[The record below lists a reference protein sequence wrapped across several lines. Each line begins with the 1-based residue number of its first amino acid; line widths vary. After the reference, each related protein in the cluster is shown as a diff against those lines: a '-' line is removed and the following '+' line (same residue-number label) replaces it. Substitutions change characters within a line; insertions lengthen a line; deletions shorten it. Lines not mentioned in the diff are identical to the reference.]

1 MIASRSNNARI
12 PPPIPTWRV
21 AVLSCVFGLLP
32 IGALAQ
38 TATGAPV
45 QLGLPS
51 SPQSTGALSTSAQ
64 SNDSQSVDDT
74 GKDQPNYNAGGI
86 TATPLPPLPGGTAS
100 QAPDQMTPGQISGDG
115 QVAPA
120 VPGETISNAA
130 PDNSTNATTSQA
142 PPGLIDDRQGGLGAR
157 MWQGSSVVKLT
168 ALLPQLPAPVTEP
181 ALRDLQLRLLLTQA
195 SGPTTAAGI
204 DSLVPLRADRLH
216 VMGFDAE
223 ALQLARQLSAPGV
236 VRDPREAVDRL
247 WISDDKNGACSQV
260 QMQVAGEQSIE
271 PYWRRA
277 LVFCQI
283 LQGDTDQ
290 ASIGVDLLR
299 EQAAGDPQTKDF
311 IAVASVL
318 LGDSKAQSLKK
329 PIANPDPLL
338 AAMMKQAKL
347 PGAEGSGSPK
357 PVGAALAAAT
367 ARDGSKPLPERLQAG
382 ETAFATGLIPAD
394 ELTGLYQQVKPAASD
409 AELAG
414 ADAPEHRARLYQRA
428 QQGQMPESR
437 LQWVTQ
443 ALREARARGD
453 YFSAVALYAPL
464 LEQMTPNPGLAQF
477 APEAARALFAAGN
490 TDRAGFWLNLA
501 TGPGSTAQT
510 VRDAAGLRLLGRIA
524 GLYGSR
530 DAGAD
535 PVAEW
540 RQAQGSGANDAAAQ
554 RLYGILAGLG
564 ESVGGR
570 DATTFA
576 GGNPDIAT
584 AAQAGRRGE
593 TVLLA
598 LVTLNGNGKKLVQ
611 ADGAALAQSLGGL
624 TAVGLQQDARRI
636 GTEAAI
642 LAGL

>member
-12 PPPIPTWRV
+12 RPPVPTWRV
-21 AVLSCVFGLLP
+21 ALLSCAFGLLP

-51 SPQSTGALSTSAQ
+51 GGPSG
-64 SNDSQSVDDT
+64 SNQPAGDDT
-74 GKDQPNYNAGGI
+74 GNDQPNYTSGGI
-86 TATPLPPLPGGTAS
+86 TATPLPPLPAEAAS
-100 QAPDQMTPGQISGDG
+100 QAPDQMTPGQISGDDE
-115 QVAPA
+115 VAPP
-120 VPGETISNAA
+120 VPGESISNAA
-130 PDNSTNATTSQA
+130 PDKSANAITSQA
-142 PPGLIDDRQGGLGAR
+142 APGLIDDRQGGLGAR

-195 SGPTTAAGI
+195 SGPTAAAGI

-223 ALQLARQLSAPGV
+223 ALQLAQQLSAPGV

-247 WISDDKNGACSQV
+247 WASDDKDGACSQV
-260 QMQVAGEQSIE
+260 QTQIAGEQSLE

-329 PIANPDPLL
+329 IASPDPLL

-347 PGAEGSGSPK
+347 PGAEGSGLPK

-367 ARDGSKPLPERLQAG
+367 ARDASKPLPERLQAG
-382 ETAFATGLIPAD
+382 ETAFATGLISAD
-394 ELTGLYQQVKPAASD
+394 ELTGLYRQVKPAASD

-414 ADAPEHRARLYQRA
+414 ADTPEHRARLYQRA

-453 YFSAVALYAPL
+453 YFSAAALYAPL
-464 LEQMTPNPGLAQF
+464 LQMTPNPSLAQF

-510 VRDAAGLRLLGRIA
+510 ARDAAGLRLLGRIA

-530 DAGAD
+530 DAGTD
-535 PVAEW
+535 PVADW
-540 RQAQGSGANDAAAQ
+540 RQAQGSGASDAAAQ

-564 ESVGGR
+564 ESAGGH

-598 LVTLNGNGKKLVQ
+598 LVTLSGNGKKLAQ

-624 TAVGLQQDARRI
+624 TAVGLRQDARRI